1 MIAIATGNTTLDRQ
15 ILLKLKKEKIDAEQI
30 KLRDDFLKENFD
42 TAVISKNLEGELGL
56 EQLLYY
62 LRENQTRVIYTIE
75 LSNVAEVS
83 MCFKYDIYDIVVGPT
98 PDNVAEALFNK
109 KELSDWSKFL
119 KSDAGINIEQQLH
132 DLQELREEEK
142 KRFRAEIN
150 ELKKKLEEEKNKD
163 PVIVE
168 KKVEVPVKVPVIVQ
182 KTVTK
187 TIKQQVLTF
196 YTTDNNLN
204 KDEVLTNFAVLLA
217 KKTDQKILVID
228 ANMPTPNLDML
239 FGIHKEVYVK
249 DIYDLN
255 RIDTGISACY
265 GAIEKGIFSSDMLKE
280 FVIKVPKLKNLY
292 VLTGV
297 YDLAMF
303 FKKLEAKHYEEII
316 EAAKQIYDTIIIDV
330 NPFEINTA
338 TYAALLNS
346 SRIIVTC
353 EPNWANARNSLTI
366 IKDLIGRLKIP
377 KEKFNFVINNTEQGG
392 LSKDLL
398 CKIFTGFK
406 ILGYLPYNKY
416 HMKYLNNKKTFIT
429 SLNAKSDIA
438 AYMELIENLGYKA
451 KATLFQRLFKK
462 NDETAGVLDAES
474 GNTLTSKE
482 TEKIIDE
489 IKEDKKEKEGE

>member
-1 MIAIATGNTTLDRQ
+1 MSVGNAELEKRIKDINGIEIVDSENDLNALINLLPFMVTDYLIINSLLDSNGKKLNEIACIAKKRGIKVIILVDDPESSKDKLLITGLAAYGINAF
-15 ILLKLKKEKIDAEQI
+15 LKISEFSEEKIIGFIENYPEEF
-30 KLRDDFLKENFD
+30 DF
-42 TAVISKNLEGELGL
+42 
-56 EQLLYY
+56 
-62 LRENQTRVIYTIE
+62 
-75 LSNVAEVS
+75 
-83 MCFKYDIYDIVVGPT
+83 
-98 PDNVAEALFNK
+98 
-109 KELSDWSKFL
+109 KF
-119 KSDAGINIEQQLH
+119 IN
-132 DLQELREEEK
+132 D
-142 KRFRAEIN
+142 
-150 ELKKKLEEEKNKD
+150 
-163 PVIVE
+163 VVE
-168 KKVEVPVKVPVIVQ
+168 KVVEKPVKVIVQ

-338 TYAALLNS
+338 TYAAFLNS
-346 SRIIVTC
+346 SKIIVTC
-353 EPNWANARNSLTI
+353 EPNWANARNSLTT

-406 ILGYLPYNKY
+406 TLGYLPYNKY

-429 SLNAKSDIA
+429 SLNAKNDMA
-438 AYMELIENLGYKA
+438 AYMELIENLGYKVRP
-451 KATLFQRLFKK
+451 TLFQRLFKK

-474 GNTLTSKE
+474 DNTLTSKE

>member
-1 MIAIATGNTTLDRQ
+1 MIAIATGYVDLDE
-15 ILLKLKKEKIDAEQI
+15 KLKKSI
-30 KLRDDFLKENFD
+30 KDSTIIGYREFLVKEESNFEI
-42 TAVISKNLEGELGL
+42 AIISSKLGGEI
-56 EQLLYY
+56 EIQQLLFVLKQKGTRIIY
-62 LRENQTRVIYTIE
+62 LTNEENKEEII
-75 LSNVAEVS
+75 A
-83 MCFKYDIYDIVVGPT
+83 CFDLGIYDIVLDPIDDEKIEYVLKNPQSLST
-98 PDNVAEALFNK
+98 PLISKLYVKYKNDEDIGDNK
-109 KELSDWSKFL
+109 KSSLKDFL
-119 KSDAGINIEQQLH
+119 KKN
-132 DLQELREEEK
+132 EETK
-142 KRFRAEIN
+142 
-150 ELKKKLEEEKNKD
+150 
-163 PVIVE
+163 IVE
-168 KKVEVPVKVPVIVQ
+168 KVVEVPVKVPVIVQ

-204 KDEVLTNFAVLLA
+204 KDEALTNFAVLLA

-228 ANMPTPNLDML
+228 ADMPTPNLDML

-377 KEKFNFVINNTEQGG
+377 KEKFNFVINNMEQGG

-398 CKIFTGFK
+398 CKVFTGFK

-429 SLNAKSDIA
+429 SLNARNDIA

-451 KATLFQRLFKK
+451 KTTLFQRVFKK
-462 NDETAGVLDAES
+462 NDEAAGVLDAES
-474 GNTLTSKE
+474 DNTLTSKE
-482 TEKIIDE
+482 TEKVIDE